1 VLGSRPQEPCD
12 FSHKQT
18 APMERHTLLVLAVE
32 LLARTRRR
40 LLRPTIAYLR
50 SSAIFRVVTLAVAL
64 AAVRR
69 SYSAIQAATAASSRR
84 RRLGAARPGLC
95 GTLLPAEGIGDEEV
109 DVACLGDAGRIA
121 AFESL
126 QELLR
131 AGVCCDVTLRVEGRA
146 FKAHKCVLAAASV
159 PLRVMFESGFKEG
172 RESVIGESD
181 TPFDASNLGQI
192 HYVSIST
199 LIEQLSVF
207 TRLCNVM
214 PS

>member
-1 VLGSRPQEPCD
+1 
-12 FSHKQT
+12 
-18 APMERHTLLVLAVE
+18 MERHTVLVLAVE

-84 RRLGAARPGLC
+84 RRLGASRPGLC

-109 DVACLGDAGRIA
+109 DVASLGEAGRIA

-131 AGVCCDVTLRVEGRA
+131 SGVCCDVTLRVEGRA

-172 RESVIGESD
+172 RESVIGKCGSHHNE
-181 TPFDASNLGQI
+181 LIVEQV
-192 HYVSIST
+192 HSIY
-199 LIEQLSVF
+199 
-207 TRLCNVM
+207 
-214 PS
+214 